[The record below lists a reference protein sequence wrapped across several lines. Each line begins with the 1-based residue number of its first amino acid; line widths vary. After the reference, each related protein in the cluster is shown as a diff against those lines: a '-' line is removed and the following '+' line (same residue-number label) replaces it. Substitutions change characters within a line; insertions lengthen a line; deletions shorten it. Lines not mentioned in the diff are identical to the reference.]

1 MAQATKTAEHF
12 EAKLIEQK
20 KQLEQA
26 MASTVEQGREA
37 AAEDTQDAVDLAVL
51 SYQKELLF
59 SQGTHGHAMLS
70 RVNAALERVAE
81 GSFGTC
87 VNCEQ
92 KIGAARLEA
101 LPWTPYCINCQE
113 KIEKGE
119 LEDTGRAA

>member
-1 MAQATKTAEHF
+1 MAPAKNVEHF
-12 EAKLIEQK
+12 EAKLREQQS
-20 KQLEQA
+20 QLQQT

-59 SQGTHGHAMLS
+59 SQGTQGHAMLS
-70 RVNAALERVAE
+70 RVNAALQRVAD
-81 GSFGTC
+81 GTYGEC
-87 VNCEQ
+87 VNCE
-92 KIGAARLEA
+92 KVIGAARLEA
-101 LPWTPYCINCQE
+101 LPWTPYCIECQE